1 MISRNSPEVLLNV
14 IKNVDRIGDYSLY
27 FNGSHLVYSA
37 REILDAFQQSQDLSE
52 TVNSAV
58 YQVSGLVDILSHLLS
73 KSDAKLLE
81 PTTVEGE
88 RQLRLLYLLWSSERQ
103 HLNLLS
109 YLFCLLN
116 LQVDSLGVTDTGA
129 LVFNL
134 HSEVPQE
141 ERSVFCD
148 TASNL
153 LNEVAQPDGYGY
165 RVSYYLDS
173 PSRIK
178 VELVKTGFGDI
189 PLDDSASDA
198 PASYA
203 PAKRK
208 NRKKA
213 SDTPLTSQTNALQNP
228 LNSHDSLVAS
238 VYDQETL
245 DLVGYL
251 ARHLARGTSD
261 TCLICVDELSA
272 RDFSFEDGGDL
283 ERQKAYDAIKAILE
297 SDEGVCFLE
306 MEPYYSNG
314 IKAACYRVADSDF
327 FSEDTLLQVH
337 AFLMRVT
344 NGDYIIRSD
353 RSQGKLT
360 VKIKG

>member
-1 MISRNSPEVLLNV
+1 VINRNSPEVLLNV
-14 IKNVDRIGDYSLY
+14 IKNVDQIGDYSLY

-37 REILDAFQQSQDLSE
+37 REILDAFQQSQDLRE

-58 YQVSGLVDILSHLLS
+58 YQVSALADILPHLLS
-73 KSDAKLLE
+73 KSDPKSPE
-81 PTTVEGE
+81 SSTVEGE
-88 RQLRLLYLLWSSERQ
+88 RYLRLLDLLGSAEHQ

-116 LQVDSLGVTDTGA
+116 LQVDSLEVTDTGA

-173 PSRIK
+173 PSLIK
-178 VELVKTGFGDI
+178 VELVKTGFGGI

-198 PASYA
+198 PTSYA
-203 PAKRK
+203 PAKQK

-213 SDTPLTSQTNALQNP
+213 SGTPLASQTAAAPQNL
-228 LNSHDSLVAS
+228 LNSRGSL
-238 VYDQETL
+238 
-245 DLVGYL
+245 
-251 ARHLARGTSD
+251 GTSVCESE
-261 TCLICVDELSA
+261 TCDLAGFLAGRTSDICLACVGELSA

-283 ERQKAYDAIKAILE
+283 ERQKAYDAIKVILE
-297 SDEGVCFLE
+297 SDEGVFFLG
-306 MEPYYSNG
+306 MVPYYSNG